1 MLHSMFCIWKVLPPS
16 LVASELLCLIPQDM
30 AKAKKGSG
38 MTKKVADLL
47 VSVLAEADFFLPV

>member
-1 MLHSMFCIWKVLPPS
+1 MFCIWKVLPPS